1 MSMPLV
7 RGIVCPGLSINAA
20 ICVYN
25 IRNIGCVY
33 FVTGGFR
40 LCIFCIAVE
49 GDKECGNSFEK

>member
-7 RGIVCPGLSINAA
+7 RGIVCPGLSMNA
-20 ICVYN
+20 ISCVYN
-25 IRNIGCVY
+25 IRNIGCLY

-49 GDKECGNSFEK
+49 GDKDRRDSF